1 MAKHR
6 VGRVSETVKEEIS
19 QILHD
24 ELKDPRIGFVTV
36 TGADVAS
43 DLGHAKVFVSIMG
56 SSEQVKESIIALNR
70 AAGFVRTELGKRVR
84 LRHTPELVFKLDSS
98 IEQGV
103 RIAALLDEV
112 LEQEHREQEKE

>member
-1 MAKHR
+1 
-6 VGRVSETVKEEIS
+6 
-19 QILHD
+19 
-24 ELKDPRIGFVTV
+24 
-36 TGADVAS
+36 
-43 DLGHAKVFVSIMG
+43 VFGSIMG